1 MLVIINILVAVA
13 FIGGTLLTAII
24 STDSLVT
31 IVYAFALTLLAV
43 IATVAATYINTEMI
57 ANLMFGGAAT
67 LALCIISIAV
77 GNLWLEMFYAC

>member
-57 ANLMFGGAAT
+57 ANLMFG
-67 LALCIISIAV
+67 
-77 GNLWLEMFYAC
+77 